1 MKYKITT
8 IAKKKLKRSKYCR
21 KIDITKKLTLY
32 SLQELSLKDFH
43 WGVESLEVLLPF
55 IYPMAG
61 EMTGHS
67 QRKELLK
74 DILEE
79 RLTSGPQY
87 VKFHPAQE
95 PYLDFVRKIFHIIA
109 ESLSSLQRTSIYV
122 WWLRLE
128 RLLVSFGKDERLK
141 HDNK

>member
-1 MKYKITT
+1 M
-8 IAKKKLKRSKYCR
+8 
-21 KIDITKKLTLY
+21 
-32 SLQELSLKDFH
+32 KDFN

-55 IYPMAG
+55 IYPMTG
-61 EMTGHS
+61 EMTGHN

-74 DILEE
+74 DIFEG

-87 VKFHPAQE
+87 LKFHPAQE
-95 PYLDFVRKIFHIIA
+95 SYLDFVRKIFHTIA
-109 ESLSSLQRTSIYV
+109 ESLPSLQRTSIYV

-128 RLLVSFGKDERLK
+128 RLLVSLNRDEPLK

>member
-1 MKYKITT
+1 
-8 IAKKKLKRSKYCR
+8 
-21 KIDITKKLTLY
+21 LTNF
-32 SLQELSLKDFH
+32 Q

-55 IYPMAG
+55 MYPMVG
-61 EMTGHS
+61 EMAGHD

-74 DILEE
+74 DVLEG

-87 VKFHPAQE
+87 LKFHPAQE
-95 PYLDFVRKIFHIIA
+95 PYLDFVRKIFHTIA
-109 ESLSSLQRTSIYV
+109 ENLPLLQRTSIYV

-128 RLLVSFGKDERLK
+128 RLLVSLGKDEPLK